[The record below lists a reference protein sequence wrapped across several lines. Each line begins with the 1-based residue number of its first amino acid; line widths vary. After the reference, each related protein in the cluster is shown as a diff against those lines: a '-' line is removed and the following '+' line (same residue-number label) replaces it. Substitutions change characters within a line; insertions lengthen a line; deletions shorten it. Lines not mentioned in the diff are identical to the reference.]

1 MQSESC
7 VPRRDRI
14 STLPSA
20 RAAPYSSMLLLTPLP
35 TRQTRRTRRT
45 RPNPTL
51 PPNVLSHAS
60 FNAQQYT
67 DLLIVD
73 ATASSCRFKALVNT
87 GAAVNLISPTL
98 GHLLTPLPAVQPV
111 ISKSSTTRLRFFPDL
126 DHPPNE
132 FALPPKLASQKV
144 WVDDMLRK
152 GFIRRSKSP
161 YGANLTSASKG
172 TDLFDGASTIDD

>member
-1 MQSESC
+1 MPRSTPNNTVTLNSRRHRFLLPFQSPCEYRGC
-7 VPRRDRI
+7 GQPHLAYPR
-14 STLPSA
+14 PS
-20 RAAPYSSMLLLTPLP
+20 PY
-35 TRQTRRTRRT
+35 
-45 RPNPTL
+45 
-51 PPNVLSHAS
+51 
-60 FNAQQYT
+60 
-67 DLLIVD
+67 
-73 ATASSCRFKALVNT
+73 AL
-87 GAAVNLISPTL
+87 A
-98 GHLLTPLPAVQPV
+98 PLPAVQPV